1 MSGVLISPTEPAALK
16 ATGIVSSI
24 PESRGADILIA
35 TRHTTIGIQRK
46 QFPGDFMSSMND
58 GRLNDLA
65 LKLAVSVQV
74 PILVLEGQPKWTGDG
89 VLVDDRVRRFT
100 RTQLNRWLLSLFAV
114 YGVTHFWTR
123 TIAETASLITDF
135 EVWGSR
141 AEHGVSMLHRP
152 GPSGES
158 RDIRGN
164 ISDRNRAIYMLQALA
179 DGVGPDVAARIYD
192 HFERVP
198 LRWDVTAEAM
208 GGVDKVGPKR
218 VQALS
223 KMVPYTETEEAD
235 DGDVHRDD

>member
-1 MSGVLISPTEPAALK
+1 MSGVLVSPTEPALLK
-16 ATGIVSSI
+16 ATGISSSI

-35 TRHTTIGIQRK
+35 SRHTTIGIQRK

-65 LKLAVSVQV
+65 LKLSASVQV
-74 PILVLEGQPKWTGDG
+74 PILVLEGQPKWTRDG

-100 RTQLNRWLLSLFAV
+100 LTQLNRWLLSLFAV

-123 TIAETASLITDF
+123 SVPETANLIVDF
-135 EVWGSR
+135 EVWASR
-141 AEHGVSMLHRP
+141 AEHGTSLLHRP
-152 GPSGES
+152 GIPGES
-158 RDIRGN
+158 RDIRGKVT
-164 ISDRNRAIYMLQALA
+164 DRNRAIYMLQALA
-179 DGVGPDVAARIYD
+179 EGVGPDVAARIFD

-198 LRWDVTAEAM
+198 LRWDVTAKQM

-223 KMVPYTETEEAD
+223 KMVPYTESEETE
-235 DGDVHRDD
+235 